1 MLTKPQSPQ
10 LRVKWLA
17 VLCALAIVLTYWQH
31 RAHHSGQ
38 QSAPE
43 RAAKYV
49 MWPLQSGVTG
59 VLGWGRD
66 VLVSLIRARSL
77 AEENRKLKEQID
89 RLAAEKL
96 QLHEYFLEN
105 KDLREKLGFAIA
117 GEVKGVPARV
127 ISRSSTPGGP
137 KVSIES
143 LDGRELE
150 VGNMVMT
157 QKGLVG
163 RVVAA
168 QKAVGEV
175 MLLTHSDHA
184 VAGMAQRS
192 REQGMIYAARPT
204 DASEPLLQMEK
215 VRGEADLRVGDVI
228 LTAGLSGIYPANV
241 RIGTVIRVQT
251 APASSR
257 ALRAIIKPAA
267 DLTNITYVL
276 VVRRAK

>member
-1 MLTKPQSPQ
+1 MLSKPQSPQ

-17 VLCALAIVLTYWQH
+17 VLCTLAVALTGWQH

-43 RAAKYV
+43 KAAQRI
-49 MWPLQSGVTG
+49 MWPLQSRVTS
-59 VLGWGRD
+59 VLGQGHD
-66 VLVSLIRARSL
+66 VFVSLIHARSL
-77 AEENRKLKEQID
+77 AEENRKLKEEID
-89 RLAAEKL
+89 RKAAENL
-96 QLHEYFLEN
+96 QLHGYYLEN
-105 KDLREKLGFAIA
+105 KELKETLGIAIS
-117 GEVKGVPARV
+117 GEAKGLPASA

-137 KVSIES
+137 MVTIES

-163 RVVAA
+163 RVVSA
-168 QKAVGEV
+168 QKSVGEV

-184 VAGMAQRS
+184 VAGMVQRS
-192 REQGMIYAARPT
+192 RDQGMLYAASPT

-215 VRGEADLRVGDVI
+215 SRGEADLRVGDVI
-228 LTAGLSGIYPANV
+228 LTAGLSEIYPANV

-257 ALRAIIKPAA
+257 TLRAIIKPAA
-267 DLTNITYVL
+267 NLTNITYVL
-276 VVRRAK
+276 VVRSAK